1 MTYNVNEKNCE
12 AIRVAYLPF
21 EGDTRQAPKKIPM
34 VFRAIKGQTNGAPFF
49 NFSQMDPVTK
59 IGKVELCLPTRE
71 VSSNPAVQIKK
82 IPATRALS
90 VVHIGSYDT
99 LLKAYQAIEAYA
111 LEQQFQLDSH
121 FREVYLKGPGMIWQG
136 KPEDY
141 VTEIIIPI
149 KEG

>member
-1 MTYNVNEKNCE
+1 
-12 AIRVAYLPF
+12 
-21 EGDTRQAPKKIPM
+21 
-34 VFRAIKGQTNGAPFF
+34 
-49 NFSQMDPVTK
+49 MDPVTK

-71 VSSNPAVQIKK
+71 VSANPAFQIKK

-90 VVHIGSYDT
+90 VVYTGSYDT

-111 LEQQFQLDSH
+111 LEQQFQLDSQ
-121 FREVYLKGPGMIWQG
+121 FREVYLKRPGVIWQG